1 MTTVMR
7 TKTCLVMLG
16 FAGVWTA
23 EAAGAAGPGLGSL
36 PVVEPAAAGGTGVWP
51 QVLLAIYCVMIVVF
65 SLAGGWL
72 PSVVRLTHARMQGMI
87 SFVGGLMLGIGFLHL
102 LPHAIHESGSV
113 EGSMLWA
120 VFGVITMF
128 LLMRAF
134 HVHHHGP
141 QELPDESGTVVA
153 DSYQHKLKPAEAAAS
168 PAHDHHHSHAGV
180 HGGHHDPHH
189 VHKLSWVGIALG
201 LALHT
206 LIDGIALGASV
217 KADAV
222 QSTALSLFGLG
233 TFLAVALHKPMD
245 AIAITSLMA
254 AAGWSAR
261 AQNLINGAFA
271 VMCPLGA
278 VLFLVGVDRFEG
290 YQQEII
296 ASALAFSAGV
306 FVIIS
311 TGDLLPE
318 MEFHS
323 HNRAPLTVAL
333 LAGIALAWAITF
345 LEPGHVHGR

>member
-1 MTTVMR
+1 M
-7 TKTCLVMLG
+7 CLVILVL
-16 FAGVWTA
+16 AGLWPA
-23 EAAGAAGPGLGSL
+23 EAAGAPVPGIGSL
-36 PVVEPAAAGGTGVWP
+36 PPVEPVSAVGASVWP
-51 QVLLAIYCVMIVVF
+51 QVLLAVYCVIIVAF

-72 PSVVRLTHARMQGMI
+72 PAIVRLTHARMQGMI

-102 LPHAIHESGSV
+102 LPHAIHQSGSV

-153 DSYQHKLKPAEAAAS
+153 DSYQHKFKPAAAE
-168 PAHDHHHSHAGV
+168 PAHDHDHHHDRGGGHD
-180 HGGHHDPHH
+180 HGGHHSPHH
-189 VHKLSWVGIALG
+189 VHKLSWIGIALG

-206 LIDGIALGASV
+206 LIDGIALGVSV

-222 QSTALSLFGLG
+222 QSTTLSLFGLG

-254 AAGWSAR
+254 AAGWSTRAR
-261 AQNLINGAFA
+261 NLINASFA

-278 VLFLVGVDRFEG
+278 VLFLVGVDQFEG

-323 HNRAPLTVAL
+323 HNRVPLTAAL

>member
-1 MTTVMR
+1 M
-7 TKTCLVMLG
+7 CLVILVS
-16 FAGVWTA
+16 AGVWAA
-23 EAAGAAGPGLGSL
+23 EAGGASTPGIGSL
-36 PVVEPAAAGGTGVWP
+36 PPDQPVSAVGASAWP
-51 QVLLAIYCVMIVVF
+51 QVLLAVYCVIIVVF

-72 PSVVRLTHARMQGMI
+72 PSIVRLTHARMQGMI

-102 LPHAIHESGSV
+102 LPHAIHQSGSV

-141 QELPDESGTVVA
+141 QELPDEAGTVVA
-153 DSYQHKLKPAEAAAS
+153 DSYQHKLKPAEA
-168 PAHDHHHSHAGV
+168 PTGHAHQDHGGHHGD
-180 HGGHHDPHH
+180 GGHHDPHP
-189 VHKLSWVGIALG
+189 VHQLSWVGIALG

-222 QSTALSLFGLG
+222 HSTTLFLFGLG

-254 AAGWSAR
+254 AAGWSTRAR
-261 AQNLINGAFA
+261 NLINAAFA

-278 VLFLVGVDRFEG
+278 ILFLVGVDRFEG

-323 HNRAPLTVAL
+323 HNRVPLTVVL

-345 LEPGHVHGR
+345 LEPGYVHGR